1 MNRFEDTSLETDTSM
16 LAPGD
21 AGVDPTGTVA
31 LLFDRPLTHAVI
43 EANHDLHDDLRDE
56 RRDEQLDERRDERLD
71 ERRDQQLVML
81 EAMVIESVDGASA
94 TVVVTDDRQGVR
106 PAAQPLV
113 APLPTAKRWRLRGHS
128 LLRWG
133 NTAMITSIAAAAFF
147 ANEFR
152 SQDWDP
158 MYMRDIVERQMR
170 FGGSFYINGIHNK
183 GPLEPVIYRL
193 AAAFTSY
200 GSYWYA
206 ISAFV
211 LISALTLGFAAAR
224 VTRSISGDR
233 ALGAAV
239 AMAVVVHFTLS
250 GADYAGVLYS
260 RNMTVTALA
269 VSFAMLVDTN
279 LWRGKRRLSPRT
291 AAVIIGVLFGATMQ
305 TLTTA
310 VLSVSV
316 LGVAAWWMMGE
327 GEELGEQKRRFLTM
341 GVTAAATFALA
352 PAYYIARGMGGVFWR
367 SWWVYG
373 TYMTRSTG
381 RSLASQLSLGW
392 TNFYA
397 YYQTRPLA
405 ALVIAV
411 FVLVTWLH
419 RQDAS
424 VRMRAMHF
432 ALIGWWF
439 AGCLEI
445 TLTQRYS
452 SHYFSV
458 TTVPTVMMGA
468 ALFGHAL
475 FFASAADRR
484 RWATAGLTASMF
496 GTIFFS
502 NPVSYVNGL
511 QSVSS
516 FRGFGPAFQARE
528 QSASGP
534 TQTARAILDLVSRP
548 GDPLLMWTNAPWSYL
563 SYHRVSATRFIWK
576 SFLMGE
582 IYLGRTSKDWVLPG
596 SWDQWRSDMAQ
607 ANPEAFVL
615 EKDTK
620 LDPDTPAADYIAK
633 NFETIYTD
641 DNVRVDLRRQVAQKL
656 LNASGFDA
664 RPWNG
669 GGVPSDSGWTITD
682 GTATYSTAGRPAS
695 SDRLLVSPS
704 LCFRLDGEIDASGA
718 PREGLAFRFEDPSAK
733 HERRN
738 LIVSDGEVAAGSDNV
753 SFGSSPLTTPITES
767 LTFSLIVGRDSAALV
782 TEGHVAAA
790 LRLQGPDQIFAEA
803 KGATSALRNL
813 RLSPAPANSGC

>member
-1 MNRFEDTSLETDTSM
+1 MNRSEETFVEQDTAVLDPVDSSVDTDDSLA
-16 LAPGD
+16 AP
-21 AGVDPTGTVA
+21 A
-31 LLFDRPLTHAVI
+31 DRSPGHDVI
-43 EANHDLHDDLRDE
+43 EADPDQRDE
-56 RRDEQLDERRDERLD
+56 
-71 ERRDQQLVML
+71 QLVML
-81 EAMVIESVDGASA
+81 EAMVIAEPADHVAEPTPDFHPSVVPAP
-94 TVVVTDDRQGVR
+94 TV
-106 PAAQPLV
+106 AE
-113 APLPTAKRWRLRGHS
+113 APLPMAKRWRSLGHS

-170 FGGSFYINGIHNK
+170 FGGSFYVNGIHNK
-183 GPLEPVIYRL
+183 GPLEPVVYRL

-206 ISAFV
+206 ISAFI
-211 LISALTLGFAAAR
+211 LLSALTLGLAASR
-224 VTRSISGDR
+224 VTRAISGDR

-239 AMAVVVHFTLS
+239 TMAVVVHFTLS

-269 VSFAMLVDTN
+269 VAFAMLVDTK
-279 LWRGKRRLSPRT
+279 LWKGKRRLSPRP
-291 AAVIIGVLFGATMQ
+291 ASMLVGVLLGATMQ

-310 VLSVSV
+310 VLSVAV
-316 LGVAAWWMMGE
+316 LGVAAFWMMGE
-327 GEELGEQKRRFLTM
+327 GEAVAEQRRRFLTM
-341 GVTAAATFALA
+341 GVTAAGTFALA
-352 PAYYIARGMGGVFWR
+352 PAYYVARGMGSVFWR

-373 TYMTRSTG
+373 TFMTRSTG

-397 YYQTRPLA
+397 YYQTRPVA
-405 ALVIAV
+405 ALVIAAYV
-411 FVLVTWLH
+411 VVTWLH
-419 RQDAS
+419 RNDAS
-424 VRMRAMHF
+424 LRVRAMHL
-432 ALIGWWF
+432 ALVGWWL

-468 ALFGHAL
+468 ALLGHAL
-475 FFASAADRR
+475 YFASAVDRR
-484 RWATAGLTASMF
+484 RWATAGLSVSMV

-511 QSVSS
+511 QSFSS

-534 TQTARAILDLVSRP
+534 TQTARAVLDLVSRP

-582 IYLGRTSKDWVLPG
+582 IYLGRTSKDWVLPQ
-596 SWDQWRSDMAQ
+596 SWDQWRHDMAQ
-607 ANPEAFVL
+607 AKPQAFVV
-615 EKDTK
+615 EKDAK
-620 LDPDTPAADYIAK
+620 LDPDTPAADFVSK
-633 NFETIYTD
+633 NFSTIYTD
-641 DNVRVDLRRQVAQKL
+641 DNVRVDVRREVAQDL
-656 LNASGFDA
+656 LVPSTVDA
-664 RPWNG
+664 RLWNSG
-669 GGVPSDSGWTITD
+669 SVPSDSGWTVTD
-682 GTATYSTAGRPAS
+682 GSASYSAGGRPAS
-695 SDRLLVSPS
+695 NDRLFVSPS
-704 LCFRLDGEIDASGA
+704 ACFRLDGEIASSGGS
-718 PREGLAFRFEDPSAK
+718 RQGVAFRFEDPAGK
-733 HERRN
+733 NERRS
-738 LIVSDGEVAAGSDNV
+738 LVVHDVEVAAGSDNV
-753 SFGSSPLTTPITES
+753 SFGSTPITTPTGES
-767 LTFSLIVGRDSAALV
+767 LSFSLIVGRDSAALV

-790 LRLQGPDQIFAEA
+790 LRLQGGVQIFAEA
-803 KGATSALRNL
+803 QGATSTLRNL
-813 RLSPAPANSGC
+813 HWSPAPANSGC